1 MQSKK
6 NSVVRKRKKATNV
19 VSKKNSVV
27 RKKKKATNVVARRTW
42 VFGMRMTPPTQ

>member
-1 MQSKK
+1 MRSKK
-6 NSVVRKRKKATNV
+6 NSVVRKRKKATNA

-27 RKKKKATNVVARRTW
+27 RKRKKATNVVARRTW